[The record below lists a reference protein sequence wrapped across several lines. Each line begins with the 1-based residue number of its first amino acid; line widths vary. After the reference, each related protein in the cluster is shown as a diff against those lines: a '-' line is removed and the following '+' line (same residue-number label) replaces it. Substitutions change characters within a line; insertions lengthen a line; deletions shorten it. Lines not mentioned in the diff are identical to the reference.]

1 MKTIQQM
8 SSRLRFSLVAAI
20 GLFVGRGWRCKREC
34 DSDDQ

>member
-8 SSRLRFSLVAAI
+8 SSRLRFSLVA
-20 GLFVGRGWRCKREC
+20 GNWPFVGRGWRCKREF